1 MFNIRFK
8 KLLLFSIIGIILLS
22 VSSVS
27 AVSDLSPE
35 TSDVN
40 DDLASTVDI
49 YDSSSA
55 LQGDSIDLSNNQGSL
70 CNVLP
75 IADSNGNVLATA
87 DDELIGNDSAEE
99 RDDSGDE
106 EEPVNTS
113 ILDKNSNHTFIYGNN
128 YALQLVDNESN
139 PLPYQDIIFTISNG
153 ASSYE
158 VSQISDENGYV
169 RLPLKYKG
177 GIWNISAVFEGNE
190 GYNGSSF
197 NASVSIYEKTS
208 VVMPSYSFRGSSIT
222 IRFKTSTGEYLAN
235 VKFTFIVDGVKYTKY
250 TDSKGVFT
258 FALPNKQYCVMN
270 ISFGGSGY
278 NLPCEKSIKM
288 PVYVKTNIKNNNL
301 YVLKGKKFAVTL
313 KNQYGSK
320 LKYKIVQ
327 LTICGKTYTAK
338 TNKKGIA
345 YFKIKVSGGLHD
357 VKYSYLGSSYY
368 YKSSGGVALT
378 VIDISKQR
386 KNGLNQKGSSIRAYL
401 IGKGRCKVTAS
412 IRKLAKKLTKGYS
425 SKLDK
430 AGIIMHYVADQIY
443 YDYYANS
450 RKGAHKTLK
459 SKYGNCCDQ
468 ASLVIAL
475 CRAAKIPARYAHA
488 QGCTFN
494 SGFRSGH
501 VWAQIKVGKMWYVAD
516 PTSYRNYLGKVNNWN
531 TKSYYSLHKY
541 AYIPF

>member
-1 MFNIRFK
+1 MFKIKFS
-8 KLLLFSIIGIILLS
+8 KLILFSIIGVILLS

-27 AVSDLSPE
+27 AISDDFSAMD
-35 TSDVN
+35 SDI
-40 DDLASTVDI
+40 DDDAASI
-49 YDSSSA
+49 M
-55 LQGDSIDLSNNQGSL
+55 DSIDLSSSLDGGSIDL
-70 CNVLP
+70 SDRM
-75 IADSNGNVLATA
+75 DSNALATDNDEIIG
-87 DDELIGNDSAEE
+87 DDSTSEDDDSEDEELI
-99 RDDSGDE
+99 
-106 EEPVNTS
+106 NTS
-113 ILDKNSNHTFIYGNN
+113 LVDKNSNHTFIYGND
-128 YALQLVDNESN
+128 YVLQLVDNESN
-139 PLPYQDIIFTISNG
+139 PLSNEEIHFIISNG
-153 ASSYE
+153 TSSYE
-158 VSQISDENGYV
+158 SSQLSDENGYV

-177 GIWNISAVFEGNE
+177 GIWIISALFDGDDNH
-190 GYNGSSF
+190 NGSSF
-197 NASVSIYEKTS
+197 NASVEIYEKVT

-222 IRFKTSTGEYLAN
+222 IRFKTSSGDYLAN
-235 VKFTFIVDGVKYTKY
+235 AKFTFIVDGVKYTRY

-278 NLPCEKSIKM
+278 NLPGDKSIKM
-288 PVYVKTNIKNNNL
+288 PVYVKTKIKNNNL
-301 YVLKGKKFAVTL
+301 YVLKGKKFAITL

-320 LKYKIVQ
+320 LKYKTVKF
-327 LTICGKTYTAK
+327 TIGGKTYTAK

-345 YFKIKVSGGLHD
+345 YLKIKVSGGRHT
-357 VKYSYLGSSYY
+357 VEYKYLGSSYY
-368 YKSSGGVALT
+368 YKSSSSVVLT
-378 VIDISKQR
+378 VIDASKHR
-386 KNGLNQKGSSIRAYL
+386 KNGLNQKGSSRKAYL
-401 IGKGRCKVTAS
+401 VGKGRCKVTAS

-430 AGIIMHYVADQIY
+430 AGIIMDYVANEIY

-475 CRAAKIPARYAHA
+475 CRASNIPARYAHA

-494 SGFRSGH
+494 SGLRTGH

>member
-1 MFNIRFK
+1 M
-8 KLLLFSIIGIILLS
+8 
-22 VSSVS
+22 
-27 AVSDLSPE
+27 
-35 TSDVN
+35 N

-49 YDSSSA
+49 YDSSST

-99 RDDSGDE
+99 GDDSGDE

-208 VVMPSYSFRGSSIT
+208 VVMPSYSFRGSSIA
-222 IRFKTSTGEYLAN
+222 IRFKTSAGDYLAN
-235 VKFTFIVDGVKYTKY
+235 AKFTFIVDGVKYTKR

-278 NLPCEKSIKM
+278 DLPCEKSIKM
-288 PVYVKTNIKNNNL
+288 PVYVKTKIKNNNL

-357 VKYSYLGSSYY
+357 VEYSYLGSSYY
-368 YKSSGGVALT
+368 YKSSGGVVLT

-488 QGCTFN
+488 QGCTFG
-494 SGFRSGH
+494 SGLRTGH

-516 PTSYRNYLGKVNNWN
+516 PTSYRNYLGKVNNWK